1 MSDNKVILT
10 GNLGERG
17 VEVIELDSGKKM
29 AVLSIATNY
38 KYEDKDTR
46 EEVKK
51 TTWHK
56 AVAFN
61 PTLIE
66 KLKVYG
72 KGERLEITGSLDYQE
87 HLVNKEDKEFKLKE
101 ASIIVRSFEHKPLV
115 RKS

>member
-17 VEVIELDSGKKM
+17 VEVIQLESDRKM
-29 AVLSIATNY
+29 AVLSLATNY
-38 KYEDKDTR
+38 KYDDKETG

-61 PTLIE
+61 PILIE
-66 KLKVYG
+66 KLRVYG

-87 HLVNKEDKEFKLKE
+87 HIVNKDGKEFTLKE

-115 RKS
+115 KKS